1 MMQCVQEGQNRR
13 WPICPGALAP
23 LPIDQ
28 MTTNIPQ
35 DDEISSMAKHAG
47 LLAEG
52 SVLPKEI
59 RDFANLIAHS
69 CADIADRRDP
79 AERPGSAIRR
89 AFGLKERR
97 AVGRPPRTKT

>member
-1 MMQCVQEGQNRR
+1 MD
-13 WPICPGALAP
+13 P
-23 LPIDQ
+23 
-28 MTTNIPQ
+28 MTTTIPPDVPQ
-35 DDEISSMAKHAG
+35 DDEISAMARHAG

-52 SVLPKEI
+52 ETLSAEV

-79 AERPGSAIRR
+79 SERPGAAIRR

-97 AVGRPPRTKT
+97 AVGRPPRTKK